1 MAQPTVDFIWKNGE
15 LVKWDDA
22 KVHVLTHGLHY
33 GSGVFEGAR
42 CYKGD
47 EGSAVFRLREHMER
61 LERSAAMM
69 HMEIG
74 YTVDEMCQ
82 AVLDVIRE
90 NKLEACYIRPLVYRG
105 YGSMGVDPL
114 GAPVEMIIA
123 VWPWD
128 SYLGEEALI
137 KGVKVAVSSWR
148 KHGINSLPPAIKAAG
163 NYVNSSFAKVE
174 ANRNGF
180 AEAILLNEEGK
191 VCEGTGENLFII
203 KKGVLYTPPVSDG
216 ILEGITRDSVMTLA
230 RDFGIEVVERSMV
243 RSELYNA
250 DEFFMT
256 GSAAELVPVNSI
268 DNITVGKGVA
278 GPITQKLQKAY
289 FDAVH
294 GKNAQ
299 HSEWLTLVK

>member
-1 MAQPTVDFIWKNGE
+1 MGQPTVDFIWKNGE

-42 CYKGD
+42 CYNTD
-47 EGSAVFRLREHMER
+47 EGPAIFRLREHMER
-61 LERSAAMM
+61 LERSARMM

-74 YTVDEMCQ
+74 YSVDEMCQ
-82 AVLDVIRE
+82 AVIDVIRE

-114 GAPVEMIIA
+114 GAPVEMFIA

-128 SYLGEEALI
+128 SYLGEEALV

-148 KHGINSLPPAIKAAG
+148 KHGVNSLPPAIKAAG

-174 ANRNGF
+174 ANRNGY
-180 AEAILLNEEGK
+180 AEAVLLNEEGR
-191 VCEGTGENLFII
+191 VCEGTGENLFIV
-203 KKGVLYTPPVSDG
+203 KNGVLYTPPVSEG

-230 RDFGIEVVERSMV
+230 RDAGIEVVERPMV
-243 RSELYNA
+243 RSELYTA

-268 DNITVGKGVA
+268 DDIVVGKGVA
-278 GPITQKLQKAY
+278 GPITQQLQKAY

-299 HSEWLTLVK
+299 HNEWLTLVK

>member
-1 MAQPTVDFIWKNGE
+1 MGQPTVDFIWKNGE